1 MEWGLRGK
9 IIYSMVGGGLHN
21 ACHTFAKVGGKICTQ
36 FIIRFS
42 IISFGVFFLET
53 HPNPNWFTLSLDMK
67 KLGFLAR
74 LSCLYLMGPIPRETF
89 ISFS

>member
-1 MEWGLRGK
+1 MEWGIRGK
-9 IIYSMVGGGLHN
+9 FYLFNGRRGIHN

-53 HPNPNWFTLSLDMK
+53 HPNPYWFTLSLDMK
-67 KLGFLAR
+67 KIRFFAMLSR
-74 LSCLYLMGPIPRETF
+74 LLFSGPNSRETF
-89 ISFS
+89 I